1 MNTTQQMQNIA
12 VVLCD
17 DHSHGELE
25 KILKEK
31 WSPKEVPVHTG
42 WENVLPADGAQPAVT
57 HCLVVA
63 VMSALRDETLQNA
76 VEGIKALLAK
86 GCKAGMVL
94 VEPFAFEET
103 GVKMQVRLLE
113 SLGGCKMDFV
123 ETRSMEA
130 FSNASDEPKTFS
142 EFFDAV
148 YADILGATEK
158 AVAENWGEVF
168 M

>member
-1 MNTTQQMQNIA
+1 MTETQQKQSFAI
-12 VVLCD
+12 VLCD
-17 DHSHGELE
+17 DHSHGQLE
-25 KILKEK
+25 KILTEK
-31 WSPKEVPVHTG
+31 WSPKVVPVQTA

-94 VEPFAFEET
+94 VEPFGFEEAGKELET
-103 GVKMQVRLLE
+103 RLLE
-113 SLGGCKMDFV
+113 QLEGSALDFV
-123 ETRSMEA
+123 ETRSMDDYA
-130 FSNASDEPKTFS
+130 KAGGQPKAFS

-148 YADILGATEK
+148 YSDIAEASATVVEK
-158 AVAENWGEVF
+158 EWGEIV
-168 M
+168 